1 MLWRLIVDL
10 RRVVLGNVREL
21 ADLITDLVE
30 LERNGVHAAIVG
42 TLNKILEK
50 LRVNQT
56 LQHVAGNERETAH
69 WKVSASGQLRTYL
82 LCGSAAALSICLSVL
97 LKAPSYGVV
106 FFGLHIGELIFKAAE
121 KILYCVKKCFVFSR
135 QSCDKILLS
144 LENLNFADDLCDK
157 DVVIHEG

>member
-1 MLWRLIVDL
+1 MLWCLIVDL

-56 LQHVAGNERETAH
+56 LQHVAGNEREAAH
-69 WKVSASGQLRTYL
+69 
-82 LCGSAAALSICLSVL
+82 
-97 LKAPSYGVV
+97 
-106 FFGLHIGELIFKAAE
+106 
-121 KILYCVKKCFVFSR
+121 
-135 QSCDKILLS
+135 
-144 LENLNFADDLCDK
+144 
-157 DVVIHEG
+157 